1 MANRIAAEH
10 QAAQLPLLR
19 ISHWQVDGEQAPAR
33 VYDSYPGVDG
43 ALMAVLIPPSI
54 AGVPRGQ
61 ASQAL
66 IRWMRQQHASGAT
79 LGGICVG
86 SILLAESGL
95 LDGRS
100 ATTHWTSAKAFAE
113 RYPAIKLRPIPP
125 SSMTAT

>member
-19 ISHWQVDGEQAPAR
+19 VSHWQVDGEQAPAR
-33 VYDSYPGVDG
+33 VYDSHPADG
-43 ALMAVLIPPSI
+43 ALVAVLTPPSI
-54 AGVPRGQ
+54 AGFREGQ

-113 RYPAIKLRPIPP
+113 RYPGNQAQGR
-125 SSMTAT
+125 